1 MIDATSLRARLGAR
15 LRPVPSASPW
25 LRAMVGAAAAASA
38 IALVA
43 RVTSLGIDRGRALAF
58 VGGFG
63 VVFVLLAAT
72 AVPRAATLAST
83 VLLLL
88 PLAALGAKRA
98 EAVAVELA
106 VLAVLSVELTAW
118 AADLRS
124 RVREDAAS
132 VRRRV
137 VEVAAAIAAT
147 AAIASLALAVA
158 DIEGPQGRAALVAG
172 LAAIATVAGLLT
184 WRARAVRTPRR

>member
-1 MIDATSLRARLGAR
+1 MIDAASLRAR

-25 LRAMVGAAAAASA
+25 LRAMVGGAAAASA
-38 IALVA
+38 VALVA

-58 VGGFG
+58 AGGLG

-72 AVPRAATLAST
+72 AVPRAATLAAT

-98 EAVAVELA
+98 EDVAVELA

-147 AAIASLALAVA
+147 AAVASLALAVA
-158 DIEGPQGRAALVAG
+158 EVEGPQGRAALVIG

-184 WRARAVRTPRR
+184 WRAHGVRTPRR